1 MKLWLLPFTLLCLSA
16 LPASAQIYP
25 QPGEGDPRI
34 QTVQYDPA
42 QIIRLSVPPGIQT
55 MVELAAGETIQT
67 IAVGNSAAWTV
78 AAGKR
83 GDFFFV
89 KNASANETT
98 NLTVVTAGRVYNFE
112 LSPTSGYGSVG
123 AYHVRVVY
131 RGRSPMTATIEVER
145 QYAYRL
151 SGSKAIRPASVYQ
164 EGTRTIIEWQPDAP
178 IPAIFTFEN
187 GAEALVNG
195 EMEDGRFVL
204 AGAPQKLIFRMDRQT
219 ATAIRRELKVASD
232 E

>member
-1 MKLWLLPFTLLCLSA
+1 M
-16 LPASAQIYP
+16 
-25 QPGEGDPRI
+25 
-34 QTVQYDPA
+34 
-42 QIIRLSVPPGIQT
+42 
-55 MVELAAGETIQT
+55 
-67 IAVGNSAAWTV
+67 
-78 AAGKR
+78 
-83 GDFFFV
+83 
-89 KNASANETT
+89 
-98 NLTVVTAGRVYNFE
+98 VTAGRVYNFE
-112 LSPTSGYGSVG
+112 LSPSGGYGSVG

-131 RGRSPMTATIEVER
+131 PGRSVMTATIEVER

-164 EGTRTIIEWQPDAP
+164 EGTRTITEWQPHAP